1 MGILDSLMGAL
12 TGEPGKRAS
21 EENMQ
26 RWREAQTQGM
36 GYLDNG
42 LAGSNKA
49 IDSAKSAYGSLGEL
63 AKKYGGG
70 TSLYLDSLGVNGAD
84 GNQRAQQAFQAGP
97 GYQYAVDQS
106 LDGIMRKSAAL
117 GGLGGGNTLTALT
130 DRAGAMANQE
140 YAGWQNSL
148 QGLINPELS
157 ATSGFANGQ
166 AGAELARSGV
176 YQTDA
181 GNRVNLLTGA
191 TKGINGE
198 NTAGANA
205 EMAGG
210 ANMLGLGMNLAKLG
224 TGLNWS
230 KIGTSLLGG

>member
-26 RWREAQTQGM
+26 RWREAESKGM
-36 GYLDNG
+36 GYLNSG
-42 LAGSNKA
+42 LSGSNKA
-49 IDSAKSAYGSLGEL
+49 IDSAKEAYGSLGEL
-63 AKKYGGG
+63 AKKYGSG
-70 TSLYLDSLGVNGAD
+70 TSLYLDSLGVNGAG
-84 GNQRAQQAFQAGP
+84 GNARAQQAFQAGP

-106 LDGIMRKSAAL
+106 LDGIMRKQNAL
-117 GGLGGGNTLTALT
+117 GGLSGGNTLAALS
-130 DRAGAMANQE
+130 DRAGQMANQE
-140 YAGWQNSL
+140 YGNWQNNL

-191 TKGINGE
+191 TKGMNNE
-198 NTAGANA
+198 NTAGASA

-210 ANMLGLGMNLAKLG
+210 KNILGLGMNLAKLG
-224 TGLNWS
+224 TGL
-230 KIGTSLLGG
+230 LGGW

>member
-12 TGEPGKRAS
+12 TGDPGKRAA

-26 RWREAQTQGM
+26 RWKEAQAQGM

-42 LAGSNKA
+42 LSGSNKA
-49 IDSAKSAYGSLGEL
+49 IDSAKEAYGSLGDL
-63 AKKYGGG
+63 AKKYGSG

-106 LDGIMRKSAAL
+106 LDGIMRKQNAL
-117 GGLGGGNTLTALT
+117 GGLAGGNTLAALS
-130 DRAGAMANQE
+130 DRAGQMANQE
-140 YAGWQNSL
+140 YGNWQSNL

-157 ATSGFANGQ
+157 ATSGFASGTG
-166 AGAELARSGV
+166 GAELARSNV
-176 YQTDA
+176 YQNDA

-210 ANMLGLGMNLAKLG
+210 KNMLGLGMNLAKLG
-224 TGLNWS
+224 TGL
-230 KIGTSLLGG
+230 LGGV

>member
-21 EENMQ
+21 EENMR
-26 RWREAQTQGM
+26 RWQEAQTKGM
-36 GYLDNG
+36 GYLDTG
-42 LAGSNKA
+42 LAGSNKS
-49 IDSAKSAYGSLGEL
+49 IDSAKEAYGSLGDL

-70 TSLYLDSLGVNGAD
+70 TSLYLDSLGVNGAE
-84 GNQRAQQAFQAGP
+84 GNQRAQDAFRAGP
-97 GYQYAVDQS
+97 GYQFAVDQA
-106 LDGIMRKSAAL
+106 LDGINRKAAAL
-117 GGLGGGNTLTALT
+117 GGGMTGNTLAALS
-130 DRAGAMANQE
+130 DRAGQMANQE
-140 YAGWQNSL
+140 YGSWQSNL

-181 GNRVNLLTGA
+181 GNRVGLLTGA
-191 TKGINGE
+191 TKGINSE

-210 ANMLGLGMNLAKLG
+210 KNILGLGMNLAKLG
-224 TGLNWS
+224 TGL
-230 KIGTSLLGG
+230 LGGA

>member
-26 RWREAQTQGM
+26 RWREAENRGM
-36 GYLDNG
+36 GYLNSG

-49 IDSAKSAYGSLGEL
+49 IDSAKESYAPLGEL
-63 AKKYGGG
+63 AKKYGAG
-70 TSLYLDSLGVNGAD
+70 TSLYLDSLGANGAD
-84 GNQRAQQAFQAGP
+84 GTQRAQQAFQAGP

-106 LDGIMRKSAAL
+106 LDGIMRKQNTT
-117 GGLGGGNTLTALT
+117 GGLAGGNTPAALS
-130 DRAGAMANQE
+130 DRAGQMANQE
-140 YAGWQNSL
+140 YGGWQDRL

-181 GNRVNLLTGA
+181 GNRVNLTTGV
-191 TKGINGE
+191 TQGLNSE
-198 NTAGANA
+198 NTAGANS

-210 ANMLGLGMNLAKLG
+210 KNILGLGMNLAKLG
-224 TGLNWS
+224 TGL
-230 KIGTSLLGG
+230 LGGM